1 MQRGTLENMLARPVH
16 PLEVMIGKIL
26 PCTMVGHIQV
36 AVILV
41 TAHYLFSVPIASS
54 LPLLL
59 ICVLVFP
66 AVNLTGGMMLSTI
79 ARRQLQAM

>member
-41 TAHYLFSVPIASS
+41 TAHYLFSVPIAGS

-59 ICVLVFP
+59 ICVLASGVSIRMALAVDP
-66 AVNLTGGMMLSTI
+66 AEAIGG
-79 ARRQLQAM
+79 